1 MKHLGELLT
10 AMVTPFNEDLSVN
23 YQTAARLAEKL
34 IEEGSDGIVV
44 AGTTGESPT
53 LTTEEKLSLLKKVKE
68 TVGTRGTVVAGTGS
82 NSTKSSV
89 DLSRA
94 AEDAGA
100 DGLLVVAPYY
110 NKPPQE
116 GLYEHF
122 AQIAQAVKIPILLY
136 NIPGRTGI
144 NINPETVERL
154 YRDFPN
160 IVGMKDSTGNMDQ
173 VTEVTLRTC
182 AVAGVGDKVAV
193 TAGSPANQAGHCAGR
208 QFRLYSG
215 DDSLTLPILACGG
228 TGVISVTSH
237 IAGPQLKKMIVCF
250 FEGRVE
256 EARKI
261 QWNLFHLFKILFIT
275 SNPIMVKE
283 ALNLKGLNVGGLRP
297 PLVKA
302 SQEQREKLLKVMKD
316 MGLL

>member
-1 MKHLGELLT
+1 MKHLGVVLT

-23 YQTAARLAEKL
+23 YHSAARLAEKL

-53 LTTEEKLSLLKKVKE
+53 LTDEEKLSLLRKVKE
-68 TVGTRGTVVAGTGS
+68 ATGTRGTVVAGTGS
-82 NSTKSSV
+82 NNTKSTIE
-89 DLSRA
+89 LSKA

-100 DGLLVVAPYY
+100 DGLLIVAPYY
-110 NKPPQE
+110 NKPPQD

-122 AQIAQAVKIPILLY
+122 GRIAEAVKIPVLLY

-173 VTEVTLRTC
+173 VTEVALRTC
-182 AVAGVGDKVAV
+182 AVSGVGDKVAI
-193 TAGSPANQAGHCAGR
+193 TAGSAASPGGLCADR
-208 QFRLYSG
+208 HFRLYSG

-237 IAGPQLKKMIVCF
+237 IAGQQMKKMIVSF

-261 QWNLFHLFKILFIT
+261 QWELFHLFKTLFIT
-275 SNPIMVKE
+275 SNPIMIKE
-283 ALNLKGLNVGGLRP
+283 ALNIKGFNAGGLRP

-302 SQEQREKLLKVMKD
+302 TQEQKEKLIRIMTDMK
-316 MGLL
+316 ML

>member
-1 MKHLGELLT
+1 MKHLGDVLT
-10 AMVTPFNEDLSVN
+10 AMVTPFNDDLSVN
-23 YQTAARLAEKL
+23 YQSAARLAEKL

-53 LTTEEKLSLLKKVKE
+53 LTTEEKLSLLRKVKE
-68 TVGTRGTVVAGTGS
+68 TVGTRGKVVAGTGS
-82 NSTKSSV
+82 NNTKGTI
-89 DLSRA
+89 DLSKA

-122 AQIAQAVKIPILLY
+122 GQIAQAVKIPVLLY

-160 IVGMKDSTGNMDQ
+160 IAGMKDSTGNMDQ
-173 VTEVTLRTC
+173 VTEVALRTC
-182 AVAGVGDKVAV
+182 AVAGVGDKVTV
-193 TAGSPANQAGHCAGR
+193 TAGSAAAPAGQCAGR

-237 IAGPQLKKMIVCF
+237 IAGPQMKKMVISF

-256 EARKI
+256 EAKKI
-261 QWNLFHLFKILFIT
+261 QWELFYLFKTLFIT

-283 ALNLKGLNVGGLRP
+283 ALNIKGFNVGGLRP

-302 SQEQREKLLKVMKD
+302 TQEQKEKLIRIMTEMK
-316 MGLL
+316 LL

>member
-1 MKHLGELLT
+1 MKHLGEMLT

-23 YQTAARLAEKL
+23 YGTAAVLAEKL

-53 LTTEEKLSLLKKVKE
+53 LSTEEKISLFKKVRE
-68 TVGTRGTVVAGTGS
+68 AVGTKGTVVAGTGS
-82 NSTKSSV
+82 NNTKGSV
-89 DLSRA
+89 ELSKA

-100 DGLLVVAPYY
+100 DGILVVAPYY

-122 AQIAQAVKIPILLY
+122 GMIAQSVKIPVILY

-144 NINPETVERL
+144 NINPDTIERL
-154 YRDFPN
+154 YRDFHN
-160 IVGMKDSTGNMDQ
+160 IVGVKDATGNMDQ
-173 VTEVTLRTC
+173 ATEVALRTR
-182 AVAGVGDKVAV
+182 AYSGVGDKVAV
-193 TAGSPANQAGHCAGR
+193 VSGSAPSGQPEGR
-208 QFRLYSG
+208 RFRIYSG
-215 DDSLTLPILACGG
+215 DDSLTLPVMACGG

-237 IAGPQLKKMIVCF
+237 IAGPQMKRMIVSY

-256 EARKI
+256 EARAI
-261 QWNLFHLFKILFIT
+261 QWELFNLFKTLFMT
-275 SNPIMVKE
+275 TNPIMIKE

-297 PLVKA
+297 PLVNA
-302 SQEQREKLLKVMKD
+302 TEEQREKLRSVMKELK
-316 MGLL
+316 ML